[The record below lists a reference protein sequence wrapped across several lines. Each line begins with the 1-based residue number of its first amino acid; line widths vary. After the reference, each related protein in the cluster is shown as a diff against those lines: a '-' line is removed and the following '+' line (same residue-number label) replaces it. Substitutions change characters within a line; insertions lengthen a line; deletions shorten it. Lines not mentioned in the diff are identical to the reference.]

1 MKKIFIALM
10 LSATSVVTWA
20 DVTYNFG
27 TGSTWTVKCPG
38 NSLKK
43 VTGVVI
49 NVAEP
54 GDLAALRSANLIYD
68 TNGNPVDHNNKPEEK
83 YNLNQQVYQ
92 KDVVVSG
99 TLSEA
104 DMNCIYADGKQQWTF
119 CTAKTLD
126 LSGVNTTATSIF
138 DNIKSGW
145 ESLAWCH
152 GNSKTAGLVIPSSG
166 NTGGS
171 ASTDPSEPSNPTSIY
186 ELPNQGNAAKHITLH
201 DSFNKHDYCEIHT
214 CGKNCKDDL
223 SWILEHANITPNV
236 RFDRVVINLDNK
248 KHKVTDALDKI
259 NTFALDLTGV
269 TSLDTTTT
277 TWSSIKN
284 QYVGNVILP
293 VSMGDMKIDVVKK
306 NFNLDKLYNVII
318 SQYCVDCQETNIN
331 AYVNKPGFFAT
342 GLQYVSLLKPVFTI
356 YEPQWY
362 NQNVENHNGGG
373 YKYNAGSIRN
383 LKLSGYVFARD
394 LKSTSTQ
401 NVDADGHL
409 IPSNFSRN
417 GISFNTGVCTC
428 ELAPSYKEIGKTVFY
443 CDGHE
448 AAPSTYMNTLTG
460 AKITSFDLTYAEFGE
475 MKDGV
480 FHYYPADMTLSELQ
494 DFAVSNGS
502 VAHLSLPTSPTQYI
516 IPEGFVH
523 DSWYL
528 HELCIPHNY
537 TEIHRFAFLG
547 TKLDTLGVADNGAY
561 ILGQGGIH
569 NFSTTAAKD
578 DELKGIK
585 KGQVIDYGKK
595 SLTLAST
602 MKYVGRGA
610 FSGYGGA
617 ALLEDVYCLA
627 EKAPICEFYAFDQ
640 KTCVGQD
647 SHEQGHLIK
656 KGNYVNPSN
665 GMAMLHFP
673 NTTNRIEMMNYSDL
687 TRKYRL
693 YDETGHYD
701 NLGNILVWPTQ
712 AQYNRSFNQAMA
724 GVTWEAWV
732 GYDKGQE
739 DNPEAAYSTGWV
751 AGGGDNNATHEIL
764 FTKAAEQDG
773 YTEAFVKACDNKN
786 PHDNFDGSWAKGSQ
800 LYNDYMTNW
809 DAELIK
815 RSKAE
820 EQTDRPL
827 TYDFVHYGGWHQFT
841 IAELYDFMLDNPD
854 PDVPKPDYYNF
865 GKYNKNIWYAVCFP
879 FNLTKS
885 QLQKALGD
893 PENNKYPYVSTLAGV
908 NRDPKKLKISVHMS
922 KNLLNYKIQYDKN
935 CPNTVKCDKST
946 GYAAQYVAAN
956 YGDDDIVI
964 EANKPYFILPAL
976 PDEEI
981 KKAVRDGSEYN
992 RKSEISVIK
1001 QVEGEPEKVMFPV
1014 ATHVHA
1020 VNGSFSAYINGED
1033 EEVKDTTY
1041 AYNYYFVG
1049 NYIPQEMPENAY
1061 YLAEY
1066 QKSNGDWW
1074 SSFYYNN
1081 PKKVGKMWNDNDA
1094 IVIAIIED
1102 NASGHSRSKGEFSAE
1117 ERFYSGKTTQNYIW
1131 NINSHNDEI
1140 FFYGTGNEVYA
1151 KSSFGIQLENNYT
1164 TSIVLPDDFET
1175 PESDKVYNLNGQFVG
1190 TDSDRMAKG
1199 IYIVGG
1205 KKVVK

>member
-1 MKKIFIALM
+1 M
-10 LSATSVVTWA
+10 LIATSVCTWA
-20 DVTYNFG
+20 ATTTGFG
-27 TGSTWTVKCPG
+27 NHGSTWTVGYSDDIDLYIEVKHKSDWNKLNLDWNGDIQVSHG
-38 NSLKK
+38 NQKKVVIVGPITQKVFELFITDDKYKQCFATAYSLDMSGATFENGSDAKWESLKSQMNK
-43 VTGVVI
+43 LWY
-49 NVAEP
+49 
-54 GDLAALRSANLIYD
+54 GDLVWAH
-68 TNGNPVDHNNKPEEK
+68 T
-83 YNLNQQVYQ
+83 
-92 KDVVVSG
+92 KDNVVSG
-99 TLSEA
+99 KIYYPGDIVIKNTAHVTLSASFEPN
-104 DMNCIYADGKQQWTF
+104 DVCDIHKCGSDCKHS
-119 CTAKTLD
+119 LSEI
-126 LSGVNTTATSIF
+126 LSG
-138 DNIKSGW
+138 
-145 ESLAWCH
+145 
-152 GNSKTAGLVIPSSG
+152 AGITKDARVDLVKIS
-166 NTGGS
+166 
-171 ASTDPSEPSNPTSIY
+171 
-186 ELPNQGNAAKHITLH
+186 
-201 DSFNKHDYCEIHT
+201 
-214 CGKNCKDDL
+214 
-223 SWILEHANITPNV
+223 
-236 RFDRVVINLDNK
+236 LDNK
-248 KHKVTDALDKI
+248 QNKVTDALDKI

-306 NFNLDKLYNVII
+306 NFNLNKLYNVIVAKFCD
-318 SQYCVDCQETNIN
+318 SCNETHLN
-331 AYVNKPGFFAT
+331 AYINKPGFFAT
-342 GLQYVSLLKPVFTI
+342 GLQYVSIFEPQYTQ
-356 YEPQWY
+356 YEYQWY
-362 NQNVENHNGGG
+362 NENVENHKGRG
-373 YKYNAGSIRN
+373 YKYDAKTLNM
-383 LKLSGYVFARD
+383 LKVSGYVFARD
-394 LKSTSTQ
+394 LKTQ
-401 NVDADGHL
+401 TDANLDADGHL
-409 IPSNFSRN
+409 IASKIHEIN
-417 GISFNTGVCTC
+417 GVYICQSGTC
-428 ELAPSYKEIGKTVFY
+428 ECTLAPSYKEIGKTVHY
-443 CDGHE
+443 CDKHA
-448 AAPSTYMNTLTG
+448 AAPSTYLTTLRNS
-460 AKITSFDLTYAEFGE
+460 KITSFDLTDAEFGYVDE
-475 MKDGV
+475 NGV
-480 FHYYPADMTLSELQ
+480 FQYYPADMNLSQLQ
-494 DFAVSNGS
+494 QFATENGS
-502 VAHLSLPTSPTQYI
+502 VAHLKLPTSPTQYI
-516 IPEGFVH
+516 IPEGFLH
-523 DSWYL
+523 DSKYI

-537 TEIHRFAFLG
+537 TEIHRLAFLG
-547 TKLDTLGVADNGAY
+547 SPLVALKASDGEIY
-561 ILGQGGIH
+561 GYEGGINH
-569 NFSTTAAKD
+569 YTTTAAKD

-585 KGQVIDYGKK
+585 AGQVIDYGEKT
-595 SLTLAST
+595 LTLPST
-602 MKYVGRGA
+602 LKYVGRGA
-610 FSGYGGA
+610 FSGYGGS
-617 ALLEDVYCLA
+617 ALIEDVYVLA

-640 KTCVGQD
+640 KSYVGQD
-647 SHEQGHLIK
+647 SHKQEHLIR
-656 KGNYVNPSN
+656 KGNYVNPKN

-673 NTTNRIEMMNYSDL
+673 NTTDRIEMLNYSDM

-693 YDETGHYD
+693 IDEGGNFD
-701 NLGNILVWPTQ
+701 NMGNILVWPTQ
-712 AQYNRSFNQAMA
+712 AQYNRSFNQALA
-724 GVTWEAWV
+724 GVTWFGWKEYET
-732 GYDKGQE
+732 GFE
-739 DNPEAAYSTGWV
+739 DDPEHAYSTGWE
-751 AGGGDNNATHEIL
+751 AGKGESVGTHDFL
-764 FTKAAEQDG
+764 FTKAAQQDG
-773 YTEAFVKACDNKN
+773 FSEEFEDACDHKN
-786 PHDNFDGSWAKGSQ
+786 PHSNFDGSWAKGSQ
-800 LYNDYMTNW
+800 DYNDYMTNW
-809 DAELIK
+809 DKELLDISVAK
-815 RSKAE
+815 D
-820 EQTDRPL
+820 QTDRPL

-841 IAELYDFMLDNPD
+841 IAELYDFMLDD
-854 PDVPKPDYYNF
+854 PTPGPKPDYFNF
-865 GKYNKNIWYAVCFP
+865 SKYNKNIWYAVCFP

>member
-1 MKKIFIALM
+1 
-10 LSATSVVTWA
+10 
-20 DVTYNFG
+20 
-27 TGSTWTVKCPG
+27 
-38 NSLKK
+38 
-43 VTGVVI
+43 
-49 NVAEP
+49 
-54 GDLAALRSANLIYD
+54 
-68 TNGNPVDHNNKPEEK
+68 
-83 YNLNQQVYQ
+83 
-92 KDVVVSG
+92 
-99 TLSEA
+99 
-104 DMNCIYADGKQQWTF
+104 
-119 CTAKTLD
+119 
-126 LSGVNTTATSIF
+126 
-138 DNIKSGW
+138 
-145 ESLAWCH
+145 
-152 GNSKTAGLVIPSSG
+152 
-166 NTGGS
+166 
-171 ASTDPSEPSNPTSIY
+171 
-186 ELPNQGNAAKHITLH
+186 
-201 DSFNKHDYCEIHT
+201 
-214 CGKNCKDDL
+214 
-223 SWILEHANITPNV
+223 
-236 RFDRVVINLDNK
+236 
-248 KHKVTDALDKI
+248 
-259 NTFALDLTGV
+259 
-269 TSLDTTTT
+269 
-277 TWSSIKN
+277 
-284 QYVGNVILP
+284 
-293 VSMGDMKIDVVKK
+293 
-306 NFNLDKLYNVII
+306 
-318 SQYCVDCQETNIN
+318 
-331 AYVNKPGFFAT
+331 
-342 GLQYVSLLKPVFTI
+342 
-356 YEPQWY
+356 
-362 NQNVENHNGGG
+362 
-373 YKYNAGSIRN
+373 
-383 LKLSGYVFARD
+383 
-394 LKSTSTQ
+394 
-401 NVDADGHL
+401 
-409 IPSNFSRN
+409 
-417 GISFNTGVCTC
+417 
-428 ELAPSYKEIGKTVFY
+428 
-443 CDGHE
+443 
-448 AAPSTYMNTLTG
+448 
-460 AKITSFDLTYAEFGE
+460 
-475 MKDGV
+475 
-480 FHYYPADMTLSELQ
+480 
-494 DFAVSNGS
+494 
-502 VAHLSLPTSPTQYI
+502 
-516 IPEGFVH
+516 
-523 DSWYL
+523 
-528 HELCIPHNY
+528 
-537 TEIHRFAFLG
+537 
-547 TKLDTLGVADNGAY
+547 
-561 ILGQGGIH
+561 
-569 NFSTTAAKD
+569 
-578 DELKGIK
+578 
-585 KGQVIDYGKK
+585 
-595 SLTLAST
+595 

-1061 YLAEY
+1061 YLAE
-1066 QKSNGDWW
+1066 
-1074 SSFYYNN
+1074 
-1081 PKKVGKMWNDNDA
+1081 
-1094 IVIAIIED
+1094 
-1102 NASGHSRSKGEFSAE
+1102 
-1117 ERFYSGKTTQNYIW
+1117 
-1131 NINSHNDEI
+1131 
-1140 FFYGTGNEVYA
+1140 
-1151 KSSFGIQLENNYT
+1151 
-1164 TSIVLPDDFET
+1164 
-1175 PESDKVYNLNGQFVG
+1175 
-1190 TDSDRMAKG
+1190 
-1199 IYIVGG
+1199 
-1205 KKVVK
+1205 